1 MYVQGQCVYVSES
14 LSVRVSVYLSIYLSP
29 QYAVYMCVL
38 LIVYTETLYYEIGCM
53 L

>member
-14 LSVRVSVYLSIYLSP
+14 LSVNVSVYLSIYLSP
-29 QYAVYMCVL
+29 QYGVL
-38 LIVYTETLYYEIGCM
+38 LIVYTETLYYELGCM